1 MRAGLT
7 ASTLVHGG
15 VIVLA
20 LVSFAAPSPFDAPPP
35 ESINVDVISASEL
48 SQMTKGN
55 EKGKKTETKKLVAEK
70 VDAPKPVNDPNLK
83 VSEKAEVE
91 PATQP
96 PPPPPPPPP
105 TPTPKP
111 EDAKPTPP
119 TPKVEDPKPAPTPPK
134 AERPPEPKVEPKAD
148 EALKADPK
156 KEDQKQEAKV
166 TPPPPP
172 PLPPKKPAPPPLDP
186 PKTTADAKP
195 DQKLDYDKIA
205 ALLDKRTPQRN
216 AAADQAVSQ
225 TASLGAP
232 RGEAQTLSQ
241 SEIDALRARI
251 QSCWS
256 PPAGAS
262 EASDLRAAVSV
273 SFKPDGSLAV
283 QPLLAGVTPAS
294 SPYGPAFADSAL
306 RAIIRCAPY
315 SFLPANK
322 YNVWK
327 DIELGFSLRDMLGR
341 SDQTRR
347 TQ

>member
-1 MRAGLT
+1 MRVGLT
-7 ASTLVHGG
+7 ASTLAHGG

-20 LVSFAAPSPFDAPPP
+20 LVSFAAPSPFDTPQPDP
-35 ESINVDVISASEL
+35 INVDVISASDL

-55 EKGKKTETKKLVAEK
+55 EKGKKTETKKVVAEK

-83 VSEKAEVE
+83 VSDKQEVE
-91 PATQP
+91 PNSP
-96 PPPPPPPPP
+96 PPPPPAP
-105 TPTPKP
+105 TPAPPRP
-111 EDAKPTPP
+111 EEAKPTPP
-119 TPKVEDPKPAPTPPK
+119 TPKVEEPKPTPTPPK
-134 AERPPEPKVEPKAD
+134 AEKPPEPKVEQKAD
-148 EALKADPK
+148 EGLKADPK
-156 KEDQKQEAKV
+156 KDQQKQEAQ
-166 TPPPPP
+166 TPPPP
-172 PLPPKKPAPPPLDP
+172 PLPQRKPAIPPPQP
-186 PKTTADAKP
+186 TRTAADAKP
-195 DQKLDYDKIA
+195 QERPLDYDKIA

-225 TASLGAP
+225 TAALGAP
-232 RGEAQTLSQ
+232 RGDAQTLSQ

-262 EASDLRAAVSV
+262 EASDLRAAVTV

-283 QPLLAGVTPAS
+283 SPQLAGVTPAS
-294 SPYGPAFADSAL
+294 SPYGPAFADSAM

-327 DIELGFSLRDMLGR
+327 DIELGFSLRDMLGHA
-341 SDQTRR
+341 DQPRR